1 MDQPQGQGRR
11 TQEIFEAMNI
21 NEGASHEINSRWP
34 EYKQRN
40 CGLNPHW
47 YGPQYFSD
55 MLAGI
60 QLVRDQHAAL
70 EAAGKTQWEISAELT
85 AMLDQLAGIR

>member
-1 MDQPQGQGRR
+1 
-11 TQEIFEAMNI
+11 MNLD
-21 NEGASHEINSRWP
+21 EGATHEINSRWP

-40 CGLNPHW
+40 CGLNPYW
-47 YGPQYFSD
+47 YGQQFFSN

-70 EAAGKTQWEISAELT
+70 KAAGKTQWEASQELT
-85 AMLDQLAGIR
+85 AMLDQLAEKIEVLYNQK

>member
-1 MDQPQGQGRR
+1 MDQPQAQGQLS
-11 TQEIFEAMNI
+11 QEIFETMTI
-21 NEGASHEINSRWP
+21 DEGASFEINSRWP

-47 YGPQYFSD
+47 YGAQYFSD

-60 QLVRDQHAAL
+60 QLVRDHHAAL
-70 EAAGKTQWEISAELT
+70 EEAGETQWQTTPELT
-85 AMLDQLAGIR
+85 AMLDQLAGI